1 MRLLY
6 TNEFKKDMRKIKD
19 QSCQEKIKKII
30 KKIADNPDV
39 GKPLKYELTG
49 LISIRVSK
57 SRLIYKIQDNAI
69 VLCKFEHR
77 KNVYE

>member
-19 QSCQEKIKKII
+19 QSCQDKIKKII

-57 SRLIYKIQDNAI
+57 
-69 VLCKFEHR
+69 
-77 KNVYE
+77 